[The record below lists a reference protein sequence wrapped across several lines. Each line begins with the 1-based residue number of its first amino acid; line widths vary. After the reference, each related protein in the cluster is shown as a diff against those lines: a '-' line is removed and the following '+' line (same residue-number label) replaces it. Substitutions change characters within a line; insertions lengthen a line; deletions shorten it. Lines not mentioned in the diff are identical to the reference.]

1 MDLMQKARA
10 RMLLKHVFFAT
21 LTLSSRWVPDKSI
34 PTAATDMRDVFY
46 NPDFIEGLKDVE
58 LVQFVIAH
66 EISHIMFKH
75 GLRLQGRNHR
85 RWNIACDFAINL
97 ILKESG
103 FKVWEHALCDDK
115 YKGMSAE
122 QIYAEREKAR
132 EEARKSGDTSKPQK
146 GKPGQ
151 GTPDHPSFG
160 EGNDPNG
167 IGDDLI
173 EPKNMDAAEKAQIE
187 QTIQQR
193 VAQAANIA
201 RIADKVPAGM
211 ERIINGIL
219 NPPLPW
225 RALLREY
232 ATSIVM
238 DDENWVRRNRRF
250 SRIVLPG
257 RHSER
262 LDEVVVIGDTSGSV
276 GAEELKQVSAEIT
289 EIVEEVKP
297 QLTRVVWADAKDCN
311 HYEEFEPGEPVVI
324 HPRGGGGTD
333 MRLPLKYVER
343 FEPRI
348 CILVTDGFTPWPNT
362 EPPYPLIVVLTTNAP
377 CPIGRVVRMKQ

>member
-10 RMLLKHVFFAT
+10 RLLLKHVFFAT
-21 LTLSSRWVPDKSI
+21 LTLSCRWVKDETI
-34 PTAATDMRDVFY
+34 PTAATDMIDVYY
-46 NPDFIEGLKDVE
+46 NPAFIEGLKDVE
-58 LVQFVIAH
+58 VVQFVVAH
-66 EISHIMFKH
+66 EVSHIMFKH
-75 GLRLQGRNHR
+75 GLRRQGRNLK

-103 FKVWEHALCDDK
+103 FLVWEHALCDDK

-122 QIYAEREKAR
+122 QIYDQREREREREKLGSN
-132 EEARKSGDTSKPQK
+132 SGPKPK
-146 GKPGQ
+146 GRPGL
-151 GTPDHPSFG
+151 GTPDHPSIG
-160 EGNDPNG
+160 DGDDDG
-167 IGDDLI
+167 IGEDLI
-173 EPKNMDAAEKAQIE
+173 EPENMDPAKKAEIE
-187 QTIQQR
+187 QKIQQR
-193 VAQAANIA
+193 VAQAASIA
-201 RIADKVPAGM
+201 RIAGKVPAGM

-225 RALLREY
+225 RALLREF

-238 DDENWVRRNRRF
+238 DDENWVRRNRRYGMGT
-250 SRIVLPG
+250 ILPG

-276 GAEELKQVSAEIT
+276 GVEELKQVSAEIT

-297 QLTRVVWADAKDCN
+297 QLTRVVWADAEDCS
-311 HYEEFEPGEPVVI
+311 HYEEFEPGEPVII

-333 MRLPLKYVER
+333 MRKPLKFVEK

-348 CILVTDGFTPWPNT
+348 CILVTDGFTPWPDRD
-362 EPPYPLIVVLTTNAP
+362 PDYPLIVVCTTPAP
-377 CPIGRVVRMKQ
+377 VPIGRVVRMTP